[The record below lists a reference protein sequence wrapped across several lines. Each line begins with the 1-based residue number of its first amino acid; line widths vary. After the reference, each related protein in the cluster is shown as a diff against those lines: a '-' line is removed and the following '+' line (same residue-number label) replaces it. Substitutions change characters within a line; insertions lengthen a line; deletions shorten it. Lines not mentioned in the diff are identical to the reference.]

1 MGSVC
6 SMVFQGNGLMGSASV
21 IGENQ
26 TNIGIVFGCCSN
38 MILET
43 THSEQL

>member
-1 MGSVC
+1 
-6 SMVFQGNGLMGSASV
+6 MGSASV

-26 TNIGIVFGCCSN
+26 TNVGIVFGCCSN

>member
-1 MGSVC
+1 MGGNGLMGSVC

-26 TNIGIVFGCCSN
+26 TLVLC
-38 MILET
+38 LDAVQT
-43 THSEQL
+43 